1 MTKYE
6 LDESWSPYT
15 AAEQILFWKR
25 REERYKLRK
34 DARSHEERR
43 AIAVARQQDVDYLPL
58 EERGPALRFLAT
70 LK

>member
-1 MTKYE
+1 MPKTE
-6 LDESWSPYT
+6 LDESWPPYT

-34 DARSHEERR
+34 HPKGQDELR

-58 EERGPALRFLAT
+58 EERNAALRFLAT